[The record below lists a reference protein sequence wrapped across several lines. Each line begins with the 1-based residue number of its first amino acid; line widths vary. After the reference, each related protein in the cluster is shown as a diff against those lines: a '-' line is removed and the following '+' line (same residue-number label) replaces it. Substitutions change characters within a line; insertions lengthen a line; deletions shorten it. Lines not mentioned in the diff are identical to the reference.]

1 MKSVHRF
8 LFPVCA
14 IALIW
19 MLLKDRPGQ
28 DGRTVTD
35 HSESRVAAAAPAVSE
50 TAQPPPPVQAVTAAP
65 ELPLPRTIPE
75 LNAFTDGPQ
84 SLEEKMSVFTRMMR
98 EAPPGQAKAAAV
110 RAVFVV
116 KNADFVTRLQPLIL
130 AGDLKP
136 EAMEVL
142 GLNLYDRPLDV
153 LLPVWAAIRTRP
165 EHPLYNAAVDGLE
178 FHLKEKAAA
187 SGPQLA
193 QVIKEYLNPPRP

>member
-1 MKSVHRF
+1 MKSVHRL

-19 MLLKDRPGQ
+19 ILLKDRPGQ
-28 DGRTVTD
+28 DGQPVTT
-35 HSESRVAAAAPAVSE
+35 HSESRTAAAVPAVSE
-50 TAQPPPPVQAVTAAP
+50 TTQPPPVPAP
-65 ELPLPRTIPE
+65 ATVPNLPLPRTTSE

-98 EAPPGQAKAAAV
+98 EAPPEQAKAAAV

-116 KNADFVTRLQPLIL
+116 KNADFAARLQPLIL
-130 AGDLKP
+130 AADLKP

-165 EHPLYNAAVDGLE
+165 EHPLYHAAVDGLE
-178 FHLKEKAAA
+178 FHLKEKATA

-193 QVIKEYLNPPRP
+193 RVIKEYLHPAQR